1 MSKFFLL
8 LWLRWAVRLTLC
20 STLLALLLS
29 SLLTLFFYLSH
40 GSLELTSEVYMAL
53 FDILKFWFVIF
64 WSFTILLALFRSL
77 KYIFNSCINGY
88 ELKLLSC
95 DAKEYIEQIGYGD
108 LVRVWRKW
116 LMLLIWLVSALM
128 IFALAYTYMLSSYE
142 GLFEWFNI
150 YVLYAFILISGY
162 LSFILMSSRCK
173 NVKIRSC

>member
-29 SLLTLFFYLSH
+29 SLLTLFLYLYH
-40 GSLELTSEVYMAL
+40 DSLELTSEVYMAL

-64 WSFTILLALFRSL
+64 WSFSILIALFRSL
-77 KYIFNSCINGY
+77 KYLFNNCINGF

-95 DAKEYIEQIGYGD
+95 DEKSYIEQIGYGD

-116 LMLLIWLVSALM
+116 FMLLIWLVSAFV
-128 IFALAYTYMLSSYE
+128 IFSLVYTYMLSSYS
-142 GLFEWFNI
+142 GLFEWFDI
-150 YVLYAFILISGY
+150 YTLYIFILISGY
-162 LSFILMSSRCK
+162 LSFIIMSSRCK
-173 NVKIRSC
+173 KIKIRPC